1 MKEIKVKIPEYISI
15 GQYQQFSK
23 YDSLE
28 PLEKMLKIITTL
40 TNYTEKEIGQ
50 WTLPAISQAAQ
61 ALSDVA
67 ISENEFHAIVEYK
80 GEMYGFANLSRNKFS
95 EFIDLQTLLKDPIEN
110 LHQIAAVLY
119 RPITKH
125 KFTSFKFTV
134 KHGFN
139 IAVNKITNPFDWY
152 TLDSYDSEVREERSD
167 MMKDFPVQLILGALG
182 FISVTGTLSLNDT
195 LCSMGKM
202 SLKAKTLTQKSL
214 LESLSQSI
222 GGGGG
227 LFTRSAKPIYYRLPE
242 ILA

>member
-1 MKEIKVKIPEYISI
+1 MKEIKLKIPQYISI
-15 GQYQQFSK
+15 GQYQQFSQ
-23 YDSLE
+23 YDKLE

-40 TNYTEKEIGQ
+40 TDYTEKEIGQ
-50 WTLPAISQAAQ
+50 WTLPAIAQAAE

-80 GEMYGFANLSRNKFS
+80 GEMYGFANLSRNRFS
-95 EFIDLQTLLKDPIEN
+95 EFIDLQGLLKDPVEN
-110 LHQIAAVLY
+110 LHHIAAVLY

-125 KFTSFKFTV
+125 KFNSFKFTV

-139 IAVNKITNPFDWY
+139 IVVNKIKDPFKWY
-152 TLDSYDSEVREERSD
+152 TLETYDSDIREERSEL
-167 MMKDFPVQLILGALG
+167 MKDFPVQLILGALG

-195 LCSMGKM
+195 LCSMDKM
-202 SLKAKTLTQKSL
+202 TLQTKKTTEKIL

-242 ILA
+242 TVI